1 MAQNTPVEMVRHAS
15 TLSILWGVLLIVF
28 GMVGIGS
35 PLLAA
40 VAVNALVA
48 WLIVLAGVVHLMLSF
63 GVHGAGSM
71 IWKVLVGIAYLC
83 FGGYLL
89 FHPVLGVATLT
100 LLLASLF
107 LIEGILNI
115 ILYVKIR
122 PIHGSS
128 WLLIDGIITLLL
140 GLMIYMQWPS
150 SSAWAIGTLV
160 GISMI
165 FSGVARVMMSLAVRK
180 AADTVSSL
188 AAYRA
193 GRLDQG
199 KSQGQDQSQRQR
211 TGVSAPHGAGLCP
224 ADSRGRLSP
233 HGGKRNGGTDSVK
246 RRFEAACTRACRHNP
261 HHPGECLRFRAG
273 ADGWRGI
280 RDAVVGDSRGDYFGA

>member
-15 TLSILWGVLLIVF
+15 TTSILWGVLLIVF
-28 GMVGIGS
+28 GMVAVGM

-48 WLIVLAGVVHLMLSF
+48 WLIVLAGVVHLMLAF
-63 GVHGAGSM
+63 RVHGAGSM
-71 IWKVLVGIAYLC
+71 IWKVLVGIAYVC
-83 FGGYLL
+83 FGAYLIL
-89 FHPVLGVATLT
+89 HPVIGVASLT

-115 ILYVKIR
+115 VLYVKMR

-180 AADTVSSL
+180 ATGGMSGSSSL
-188 AAYRA
+188 AA
-193 GRLDQG
+193 
-199 KSQGQDQSQRQR
+199 
-211 TGVSAPHGAGLCP
+211 
-224 ADSRGRLSP
+224 
-233 HGGKRNGGTDSVK
+233 
-246 RRFEAACTRACRHNP
+246 
-261 HHPGECLRFRAG
+261 
-273 ADGWRGI
+273 
-280 RDAVVGDSRGDYFGA
+280 